1 MNEIKLFEN
10 PEFGQVRVLE
20 QEGEPWFVGKDVATL
35 LGYKDTSDALK
46 KHVDDEDKLTRQFA
60 DSGQNREM
68 YIINESGLYSLI
80 LRSQLPE
87 AKAFKRWI
95 THEVIPSIRKTGG
108 YIQGQ
113 ETLSDEELLEKAL
126 LVAQRRI
133 AERERQLE
141 EKTKQVELMQPKADY
156 FDALVDANLLTNFR
170 DAAKELGV
178 GQKELIDFCLESGFV
193 YRTATGRIRP
203 RKEYTGAANMFVLK
217 DFHDGD
223 RAGVQ
228 TLITPRGKESL
239 RMYLYSRIGRM
250 PI

>member
-1 MNEIKLFEN
+1 MNEIKIFDN

-20 QEGEPWFVGKDVATL
+20 LEGEPWFVGKDVAEV
-35 LGYKDTSDALK
+35 LGYADPNKAIAM
-46 KHVDDEDKLTRQFA
+46 HVDDEDKLNDKTA
-60 DSGQNREM
+60 SSLGQRGGWF
-68 YIINESGLYSLI
+68 INESGLYSLI

-108 YIQGQ
+108 YIAGQ
-113 ETLSDEELLEKAL
+113 EELSDEALMAKALDVAHRVLEEREKRIAALEQEKA
-126 LVAQRRI
+126 
-133 AERERQLE
+133 
-141 EKTKQVELMQPKADY
+141 LMQPKADY

-178 GQKELIDFCLESGFV
+178 GQKELIDFCLESGFI
-193 YRTATGRIRP
+193 YRTPTGQIRP

-239 RMYLYSRIGRM
+239 RMYLYSRIGRL

>member
-20 QEGEPWFVGKDVATL
+20 QDGEPWFVGKDVANM
-35 LGYKDTSDALK
+35 LGYQNSRKALAD
-46 KHVDDEDKLTRQFA
+46 HVDEEDKGVTKCDTLGGMQDTV
-60 DSGQNREM
+60 
-68 YIINESGLYSLI
+68 IINESGLYSLI

-141 EKTKQVELMQPKADY
+141 EKTRQVELMQPKADY

-178 GQKELIDFCLESGFV
+178 GQKELIDFCLESGFI
-193 YRTATGRIRP
+193 YRTPTGKIRP
-203 RKEYTGAANMFVLK
+203 RKEFTGDMFVLK

-239 RMYLYSRIGRM
+239 RMYLYSRIGRL

>member
-20 QEGEPWFVGKDVATL
+20 QDGEPWFVGKDIAKV
-35 LGYKDTSDALK
+35 LGYNNPLEAVRD
-46 KHVDDEDKLTRQFA
+46 HVDEEDKGVSKMDTP
-60 DSGQNREM
+60 GGKQNII
-68 YIINESGLYSLI
+68 IINESGLYSLI

-141 EKTKQVELMQPKADY
+141 EKTRQVELMQPKADY
-156 FDALVDANLLTNFR
+156 FDALVDASLLTNFR

-178 GQKELIDFCLESGFV
+178 GQKELIDFCLESGFI
-193 YRTATGRIRP
+193 YRTATGKIRP
-203 RKEYTGAANMFVLK
+203 RKEYTGDMFVLK

-239 RMYLYSRIGRM
+239 RMYLYSRIGRL

>member
-1 MNEIKLFEN
+1 MNEIKIFEN
-10 PEFGQVRVLE
+10 PAFGQVRVLE
-20 QEGEPWFVGKDVATL
+20 QDGEPWFVGKDVANT
-35 LGYKDTSDALK
+35 LGYTNPQKAIRD
-46 KHVDDEDKLTRQFA
+46 HVDEEDKGVN
-60 DSGQNREM
+60 DSFTVNGTPA
-68 YIINESGLYSLI
+68 ILINESGLYSLI

-141 EKTKQVELMQPKADY
+141 EKTRQVELMQPKADY

-178 GQKELIDFCLESGFV
+178 GQKELIDFCLESGFI

-203 RKEYTGAANMFVLK
+203 RKEYTGDMFVLK

-239 RMYLYSRIGRM
+239 RMYLYSRIGRL

>member
-20 QEGEPWFVGKDVATL
+20 LEGEPWFVGKDVAEV
-35 LGYKDTSDALK
+35 LGYADPNKAIAM
-46 KHVDDEDKLTRQFA
+46 HVDDEDKLNDKTA
-60 DSGQNREM
+60 SSLGQRGGWF
-68 YIINESGLYSLI
+68 INESGLYSLI

-87 AKAFKRWI
+87 AKSFKRWI

-108 YIQGQ
+108 YIAGQ

-141 EKTKQVELMQPKADY
+141 EKTRQVELMQPKADY

-178 GQKELIDFCLESGFV
+178 GQKELIDFCLESGFI
-193 YRTATGRIRP
+193 YRTPTGQIRP